1 MSRQEIT
8 SEIQKI
14 LSNLSDENLQ
24 AVLAYLKQAQMI
36 DGSKLVISK
45 KSGKNLKRR
54 RRIAQKTGSMI
65 QIEDVKSIHC
75 ILINQFGGSQEI
87 RDESALEA
95 AIARPYSTFDGK
107 EL

>member
-1 MSRQEIT
+1 
-8 SEIQKI
+8 
-14 LSNLSDENLQ
+14 
-24 AVLAYLKQAQMI
+24 
-36 DGSKLVISK
+36 
-45 KSGKNLKRR
+45 
-54 RRIAQKTGSMI
+54 MI